1 MSDLLA
7 RPDQALEDVF
17 DGDGRAITR
26 ATAIRDAEGRDSST
40 DGTPSVHVLLGKY
53 LGSLSDPR
61 AAYKEIAGWLK
72 AQIKAERWDQLAE
85 ALPRF
90 IVPGLDYTSAC
101 SLHRILRQLAQQA
114 RAHDRKT
121 KIAVLGSF
129 TTHQLVSLVE
139 LYLGAGRVGAEV
151 YEADYGT
158 FRQELLDPE
167 SELYRFQP
175 DLIVLAT
182 SWRDLGHRP
191 ELGDDRAEV
200 QRKVEAELADW
211 MLLWRTAHE
220 RLGCQIIQNNFDA
233 PPWRTLGNHE
243 LRHPAGLG
251 RYITLINLALQD
263 AAPPFVTI
271 HDIDHLSAT
280 WGRWEWGDERFYH
293 HAKLPCSP
301 EHLVDYGHSLASLI
315 LAQLGLVKKCL
326 VLDLDNTLWG
336 GVIGDEGLGGIRLG
350 QGDPESESFVAFQ
363 RYVKGLRLRGVI
375 LAVCSKNTDAIARE
389 VFEKHTEMVLHL
401 DDISCFLAN
410 WDDKASNLVR
420 IARELNIGLNSLV
433 FVDDNPAERAI
444 VRQLR
449 PEVAVPELPLDPSGY
464 IMALERQR
472 YFQPLFLS
480 AEDLKRTD
488 YYRAD
493 SARQAAESSAEELDG
508 FLKSLEMTARIGPI
522 EPATLERTA
531 QLIQRSNQF
540 NLTTRR
546 HSAAD
551 VQAMMADQSWLTR
564 TVSLRDRF
572 GDNGLISVLLA
583 RVDGQ
588 VLEIDTWLM
597 SCRVLKRGV
606 EQFLMNDLGEFARRQ
621 GLKAVRGEYIPTA
634 KNGLVRDHYA
644 NLGFTKLDGDLSGR
658 TSWEF
663 RVDQGWTPLATFIT
677 ESHPDGTSPL

>member
-1 MSDLLA
+1 MN
-7 RPDQALEDVF
+7 E
-17 DGDGRAITR
+17 
-26 ATAIRDAEGRDSST
+26 RDSSRG
-40 DGTPSVHVLLGKY
+40 DSSSVEILLEKF
-53 LGSLSDPR
+53 LGSMSDPR

-72 AQIKAERWDQLAE
+72 AQIKAGRWDDLGRVI
-85 ALPRF
+85 PRF
-90 IVPGLDYTSAC
+90 IVPGLDYTSAL
-101 SLHRILRQLAQQA
+101 SLHRILLQVSEKA
-114 RAHDRKT
+114 RAYDRKT

-129 TTHQLVSLVE
+129 TTHQLISLVE
-139 LYLGAGRVGAEV
+139 LYLCAGRVGAEV
-151 YEADYGT
+151 YEAEYGT

-167 SELYRFQP
+167 SQLYRFHP
-175 DLIVLAT
+175 DFIELAT

-191 ELGDDRAEV
+191 ELGDDRAQV

-211 MLLWRTAHE
+211 TRLWRTAHD

-243 LRHPAGLG
+243 TRHPAGFS
-251 RYITLINLALQD
+251 RYLSLINLALQD
-263 AAPPFVTI
+263 AAPSFVTI
-271 HDIDHLSAT
+271 HDIDHLSAS
-280 WGRWEWGDERFYH
+280 WGRWEWGDDRFYH

-301 EHLVDYGHSLASLI
+301 ELLVDYAHSLASLI
-315 LAQLGLVKKCL
+315 LTQLGVVKKCL

-336 GVIGDEGLGGIRLG
+336 GVIGDDGLGGIRLG

-363 RYVKGLRLRGVI
+363 RYLKELRRRGVI
-375 LAVCSKNTDAIARE
+375 LAVCSKNTDSIARE
-389 VFEKHTEMVLHL
+389 VFEKHAEMVLRL

-410 WDDKASNLVR
+410 WDDKASNLGR
-420 IARELNIGLNSLV
+420 IAEQLNIGLNSLV
-433 FVDDNPAERAI
+433 FVDDNPAERSI

-464 IMALERQR
+464 IMALERHR
-472 YFQPLFLS
+472 YFQTLTLS
-480 AEDLKRTD
+480 TEDLKRTE

-508 FLKSLEMTARIGPI
+508 FLKSLQMTTRFGPI
-522 EPATLERTA
+522 EPATLERTV

-551 VQAMMADQSWLTR
+551 VQAMMADNSWLTR

-583 RVDGQ
+583 KTVGDAL
-588 VLEIDTWLM
+588 VIDSWLM

-606 EQFLMNDLGEFARRQ
+606 EQFLMNRLCEIARSR
-621 GLKAVRGEYIPTA
+621 GLRALRGEYIPTA

-644 NLGFTKLDGDLSGR
+644 RLGFTQLDRDDSGH
-658 TSWEF
+658 TTWEF
-663 RVDQGWTPLATFIT
+663 RLEEGWAPIETHIT
-677 ESHPDGTSPL
+677 ESLPHGTDSF